1 MTDWERAKTLL
12 TGEITCV
19 LVKGDSTL
27 VSTKRGIAPMIDW
40 LGEGQ
45 RLAGF
50 AAADRIVG
58 KAAAMLFVKAGLSAV
73 YAEVLSEPGKA
84 YLEKRGIPVTYG
96 VLTPAIINRAGDGP
110 CPMEAAVA
118 GIDDPEEGLLA
129 LSAKLAALRGKKS
142 S

>member
-1 MTDWERAKTLL
+1 MTDLERAKELL
-12 TGEITCV
+12 TGETTCV
-19 LVKGDSTL
+19 LVKGDAAL

-40 LGEGQ
+40 LQEGLT
-45 RLAGF
+45 LAGF
-50 AAADRIVG
+50 AVADRIVG

-73 YAEVLSEPGKA
+73 YAEVVSERGKA

-96 VLTPAIINRAGDGP
+96 VVTPDIINRAGNGP

-118 GIDDPEEGLLA
+118 AIDDPEEGFLA
-129 LSAKLAALRGKKS
+129 LSAKVAALRGARS

>member
-12 TGEITCV
+12 AGETTCV

-40 LGEGQ
+40 LGQGQ
-45 RLAGF
+45 TLAGF
-50 AAADRIVG
+50 AVADRIVG

-84 YLEKRGIPVTYG
+84 YLERRGIPVTYG

-118 GIDDPEEGLLA
+118 DIDDPEEGCLT